1 MADRVVYT
9 IKDGVA
15 DVRMN
20 RPEKMNAIDSAM
32 FEALSRVGRELAAN
46 KSIRVVV
53 LSGEGRAFCAGL
65 DFSSFQSM
73 ADSKGT
79 RSDTENVI
87 ANQSAENPANL
98 AQQAGYVWYVMPV
111 PVIAAIH
118 GVAFGG
124 GLQIAMGADIRIIEP
139 DARMSI
145 MEIKWGLVPDMSG
158 TQMLR
163 DLVRLD
169 VVKELTYTGRI
180 VDGLEAVSLG
190 LATRVSSAPYEEAMK
205 LATEIASK
213 SPDAIRAGKK
223 LLNASRRVTLEE
235 GFRLEAELQRSLIG
249 KPNQVEAVKAN
260 MENRKPDFKDPQ

>member
-9 IKDGVA
+9 IREGVA

-20 RPEKMNAIDSAM
+20 RPEKMNAIDTAM
-32 FEALSRVGRELAAN
+32 FEALSRVGRELAGM
-46 KSIRVVV
+46 KSIRAVV

-73 ADSKGT
+73 ADAKSS
-79 RSDTENVI
+79 RSAAENVM
-87 ANQSAENPANL
+87 ADHSAENPANL
-98 AQQAGYVWYVMPV
+98 AQQAGYVWHVMPV

-124 GLQIAMGADIRIIEP
+124 GLQIALGADIRIIEP
-139 DARMSI
+139 DARVSI
-145 MEIKWGLVPDMSG
+145 LEIKWGLVPDMSG

-163 DLVRLD
+163 DLARLD

-180 VDGLEAVSLG
+180 IDGLEAVTLG
-190 LATRVSSAPYEEAMK
+190 LATRVSDAPYEDAMK
-205 LATEIASK
+205 LAHEIATK

-223 LLNASRRVTLEE
+223 LLNASRRVTIEE
-235 GFRLEAELQRSLIG
+235 GFRLEEDLQRSVIG
-249 KPNQVEAVKAN
+249 TPNQVEAVLAN
-260 MENRKPDFKDPQ
+260 LENRKPDFKDPR